1 MPSTQE
7 NPFEPAQIRQPAGH
21 IRYVVLAWLCALS
34 GILYLDRICISAAL
48 GRISEEL
55 QISNTGGSFVLM
67 AFTLAYGLFEVP
79 TGRWGDAW
87 GARKVLTRISLWWSV
102 FTVLTGLCNG
112 LTSLIIVRFLFGA
125 GEAGAFPNAA
135 RVVSRWF
142 PIHERGRVQGI
153 LLAASQTGGA
163 IAPWLAAAL
172 IENIGWRLTFAAF
185 GSVGFVWAFGFYF
198 WFRDEPAQHASVN
211 PAELQLIAAGT
222 KFLPAPPSGT
232 LRDWKNNP
240 GAKDSRIHHEPV
252 PPVPWALVFASP
264 SVRMLSA
271 IMVCASFNSYIY
283 FSWFPRYLEKGRGLT
298 PADAGMMT
306 SVVLACAAAG
316 TFFGGW
322 VVDRLQ
328 ISKYPARSRVAG
340 PTAFLSAAALLASAL
355 LCSDHRIAVLL
366 TGGSC
371 FATQATQSLWWSC
384 AIGISGRHTGA
395 LFGLMNSAGVFG
407 AMTSQLLVGLLA
419 DALGRLNLSGRAQ
432 WDPIFYIN
440 CLVLL
445 TAAALWLKFVFA
457 PVEGSPDKSS

>member
-172 IENIGWRLTFAAF
+172 IERIGWRMTFAAF
-185 GSVGFVWAFGFYF
+185 GSIGFVWAAGFWF
-198 WFRDEPAQHASVN
+198 WFRDEPSQHPSVD
-211 PAELQLIAAGT
+211 PLEQQLIAAGT
-222 KFLPAPPSGT
+222 QT
-232 LRDWKNNP
+232 QINP
-240 GAKDSRIHHEPV
+240 G
-252 PPVPWALVFASP
+252 PVPWALVFASP

-322 VVDRLQ
+322 MVDRLQ

-355 LCSDHRIAVLL
+355 LCSDHRVAVLL

>member
-1 MPSTQE
+1 
-7 NPFEPAQIRQPAGH
+7 
-21 IRYVVLAWLCALS
+21 
-34 GILYLDRICISAAL
+34 
-48 GRISEEL
+48 
-55 QISNTGGSFVLM
+55 
-67 AFTLAYGLFEVP
+67 
-79 TGRWGDAW
+79 
-87 GARKVLTRISLWWSV
+87 
-102 FTVLTGLCNG
+102 
-112 LTSLIIVRFLFGA
+112 
-125 GEAGAFPNAA
+125 
-135 RVVSRWF
+135 
-142 PIHERGRVQGI
+142 
-153 LLAASQTGGA
+153 
-163 IAPWLAAAL
+163 
-172 IENIGWRLTFAAF
+172 
-185 GSVGFVWAFGFYF
+185 
-198 WFRDEPAQHASVN
+198 
-211 PAELQLIAAGT
+211 
-222 KFLPAPPSGT
+222 
-232 LRDWKNNP
+232 
-240 GAKDSRIHHEPV
+240 
-252 PPVPWALVFASP
+252 VFASP